1 MTNSEHP
8 QIGGEEM
15 SRLIINATAIPG
27 ASIEGAASDAKEFAG
42 KMKISGVNLTFNG
55 IDIFVSSKSDI
66 NKVRDNY
73 FLSKERDAE
82 EKRRIAMELKA
93 QNRKA
98 LYDRYDI

>member
-1 MTNSEHP
+1 
-8 QIGGEEM
+8 M

-27 ASIEGAASDAKEFAG
+27 ASIESAVSDAKEFAG

-55 IDIFVSSKSDI
+55 IDIFVSSNSDI
-66 NKVRDNY
+66 NKVCDNY
-73 FLSKERDAE
+73 FLSKDSDEKK
-82 EKRRIAMELKA
+82 KRRTAMELEA